1 MAVRRAQAGDAAAL
15 GEIHVRTWRA
25 AYEHVFGAA
34 RLAGM
39 RAGRRT
45 EQWRGWLAQGVDA
58 WVCEGE
64 DGSIVG
70 FVWIGDSREAEREG
84 ELFAIYVLPEAW
96 GSPAG
101 RELMAVARDA
111 LRAAYPTSI
120 LWVLEDNP
128 RARRFYEREG
138 WSLDGGR
145 KEEELLGAIV
155 TEVRYRLSETG
166 T

>member
-39 RAGRRT
+39 RAERRI

-70 FVWIGDSREAEREG
+70 FVWIGASREAEREG